1 MCVPS
6 SMPYG
11 IIHRLI
17 YQFQDW
23 RIEDLGNNFVPK
35 VLDKD
40 VVDRW
45 VKVSDKAA
53 FSTARQLIRDE
64 GILCGVSSGAVV
76 SAALNI
82 GYKLSQH
89 TTHTP
94 RIVVVLNDTARNYST
109 TLLSDE
115 WLLEND
121 LMDDLTTKKL
131 EYLRSERYRAAS
143 VEDLQ
148 LPAAVTISPTAPL
161 SQALD
166 LMLEREFS
174 QLPVIRSSNKKLVG
188 CISLASAKAHL
199 ENGSAQPGDPVS
211 KWMFGFG
218 KQGKG
223 EKYEV
228 ITPGTSLAA
237 LGKCGQNAESFGID

>member
-1 MCVPS
+1 MNGIALYDYRLPFPRVAPSHSYMC
-6 SMPYG
+6 
-11 IIHRLI
+11 
-17 YQFQDW
+17 
-23 RIEDLGNNFVPK
+23 LGSF
-35 VLDKD
+35 
-40 VVDRW
+40 
-45 VKVSDKAA
+45 A
-53 FSTARQLIRDE
+53 
-64 GILCGVSSGAVV
+64 V
-76 SAALNI
+76 SA
-82 GYKLSQH
+82 SH
-89 TTHTP
+89 
-94 RIVVVLNDTARNYST
+94 
-109 TLLSDE
+109 LLQ
-115 WLLEND
+115 
-121 LMDDLTTKKL
+121 
-131 EYLRSERYRAAS
+131 AS

-228 ITPGTSLAA
+228 ITPDTSLAV
-237 LGKCGQNAESFGID
+237 LGKCGLNAESFGID